1 MRRLTGLDPGS
12 AKPSRRSPADNE
24 AKNVVVSAGT
34 DEVFARLRAISRHI
48 LDGRWIRRQHHHAF
62 ARLEGSKRLA
72 RPQYR
77 QRAGQSSGIHH
88 CLARVHPPHLAGFI
102 PFGKHAEARLG
113 LPPPSACAA
122 QLVVGKSLTQQYA
135 FAYTMAAGAK
145 GDEHEMPDAQ
155 IDMKEMLENA
165 TDAAQFLKALANPS
179 RLVILCQLTEGERSV
194 GELETMLGVRQ
205 PSLSQQLA
213 RLRADNLVRTRRDS
227 KRIYYSLASK
237 EAEVVIAALY
247 ELFCARKAEAES
259 NAQADTE
266 LSEA

>member
-1 MRRLTGLDPGS
+1 
-12 AKPSRRSPADNE
+12 
-24 AKNVVVSAGT
+24 
-34 DEVFARLRAISRHI
+34 
-48 LDGRWIRRQHHHAF
+48 
-62 ARLEGSKRLA
+62 
-72 RPQYR
+72 
-77 QRAGQSSGIHH
+77 
-88 CLARVHPPHLAGFI
+88 
-102 PFGKHAEARLG
+102 
-113 LPPPSACAA
+113 
-122 QLVVGKSLTQQYA
+122 
-135 FAYTMAAGAK
+135 MAAGAK